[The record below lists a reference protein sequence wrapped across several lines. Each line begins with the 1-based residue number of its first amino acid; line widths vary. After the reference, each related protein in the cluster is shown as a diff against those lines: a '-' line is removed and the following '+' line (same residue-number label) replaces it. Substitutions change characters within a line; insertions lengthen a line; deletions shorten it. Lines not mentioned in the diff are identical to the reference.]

1 MSVSLLAA
9 PAIEPVSLA
18 DLKAHV
24 RVTGTDEDIG
34 LVALTVA
41 ARATV
46 ERLAHRYLI
55 TQSWRAHFDAIPPDG
70 RLELPMF
77 PVQSVIAVR
86 TFSASGVATVVPA
99 SAFQVDA
106 TSEPARLQ
114 FADPV
119 PQPGRPMAGVEVDAV
134 VGYGLTEDTVPPP
147 LRQAVLLLA
156 ARWYDRRGD
165 DSGTPDLPDEV
176 ARLTEAF
183 RPRRLVA

>member
-24 RVTGTDEDIG
+24 RVTGPDEDVG
-34 LVALTVA
+34 LLAMTVA

-55 TQSWRAHFDAIPPDG
+55 TQSWRAHFDAIPADG
-70 RLELPMF
+70 RLELPFF

-86 TFSASGVATVVPA
+86 TLSVTGAATVVPA
-99 SAFQVDA
+99 SAYVVDA
-106 TSEPARLQ
+106 ASEPARLQ
-114 FADPV
+114 FLDAP
-119 PQPGRPMAGVEVDAV
+119 PQPGRPIAGVEVDAV
-134 VGYGLTEDTVPPP
+134 VGYGLTADTVPPP
-147 LRQAVLLLA
+147 LRQAVLILA
-156 ARWYDRRGD
+156 ARWYERRGD
-165 DSGTPDLPDEV
+165 GSGSPDLPDEV